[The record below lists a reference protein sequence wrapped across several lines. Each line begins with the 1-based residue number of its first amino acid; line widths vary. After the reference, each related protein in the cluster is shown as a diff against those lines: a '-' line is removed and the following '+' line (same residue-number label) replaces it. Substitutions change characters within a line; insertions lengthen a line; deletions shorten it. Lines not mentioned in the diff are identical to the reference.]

1 MVPRHQAGFPPSMS
15 LTLVSNRISL
25 LLFHVL
31 PHASQAVSL
40 YKLKWTGWWPKVDDE
55 EGEGL
60 CVVCVLHENR
70 AGGERDPVFVVMGVS
85 VILQVQ
91 ARNKPHTE
99 CLSINVCLCSVVNC
113 HK

>member
-1 MVPRHQAGFPPSMS
+1 M
-15 LTLVSNRISL
+15 
-25 LLFHVL
+25 
-31 PHASQAVSL
+31 
-40 YKLKWTGWWPKVDDE
+40 DDE

-60 CVVCVLHENR
+60 CLVCVLHENR
-70 AGGERDPVFVVMGVS
+70 AGEERDPVFVVMGVS

-99 CLSINVCLCSVVNC
+99 CLAFIACLSINVCLCSVVNC